1 VDYHDPNLSASIPE
15 LAPGGVDAVFD
26 RLGGASFRRSFDL
39 LARGGTLLG
48 YGMAAQITDTGSVLV
63 PFLRVYA
70 KLAIWSALPNG
81 RRAMFFNLWGG
92 SRRRGDVAESPART
106 RGTTSPGT
114 TSPVPPPGG
123 RRPRRARQPVRPGP
137 ASATRQSRALP
148 GGRHPPWPAA
158 AALAASPRSR
168 AP

>member
-1 VDYHDPNLSASIPE
+1 VDYHDPDLSASIRE

-26 RLGGASFRRSFDL
+26 HLGGASFRRSFDL

-106 RGTTSPGT
+106 RGTTSPG
-114 TSPVPPPGG
+114 PLARGPLALF
-123 RRPRRARQPVRPGP
+123 RLRAAVGLAGLGSQSVRGP
-137 ASATRQSRALP
+137 
-148 GGRHPPWPAA
+148 HPPCVSHELCQAVGIHPGQ
-158 AALAASPRSR
+158 PQQH
-168 AP
+168 